1 MAEQFLTLMADLD
14 DNSQAIMSGLYS
26 ELQKEGFDGVQ
37 THGLPF
43 HISLASYN
51 TDKEKEVI
59 EHIQNVTKDLSEIP
73 VYISHIGVFPGGR
86 VLFGAP
92 DMSDE
97 LFDMHKKCLLNSEG
111 NIEEFIW
118 TPHSTFIIDEPERVG
133 EEFYPD
139 IFEVFI
145 ADRLAQSEYRRK
157 EKQIDIVFAVFR
169 RRFLVC
175 FLPEIVLNKNVM
187 RRLNVFFFYHLSRFF
202 SLISFSNRLY
212 QSSSPY
218 FFSLSSY
225 SFLNLRTQSSSS
237 IRSLYSL

>member
-133 EEFYPD
+133 AALPILAKSFVPFYGKIVKLHLCAFWPTRE
-139 IFEVFI
+139 I
-145 ADRLAQSEYRRK
+145 LS
-157 EKQIDIVFAVFR
+157 ID
-169 RRFLVC
+169 L
-175 FLPEIVLNKNVM
+175 K
-187 RRLNVFFFYHLSRFF
+187 
-202 SLISFSNRLY
+202 
-212 QSSSPY
+212 
-218 FFSLSSY
+218 
-225 SFLNLRTQSSSS
+225 
-237 IRSLYSL
+237 